1 VRRTRF
7 AAHPGVQLS
16 LLEDGSDQLIERVR
30 SGAADLALTGAAAMP
45 AGLEGFPV
53 ISERLVAAVPA
64 DHPLTCRKRVTLTD
78 IAAHPVICLP
88 EGTGIRAVFD
98 RGCAARGVRPDIAL
112 QRARGSVAD
121 LAARGL
127 GVAILTASTVDDGAL
142 RRLEIAD
149 LDAPALLALVWRDT
163 DTPVLR
169 ELVRNCRTAF
179 A

>member
-53 ISERLVAAVPA
+53 ISERLVTAVPA
-64 DHPLTCRKRVTLTD
+64 DHPLTCRKRVTLAD

-88 EGTGIRAVFD
+88 EGTGVRAVFD

-112 QRARGSVAD
+112 QARAGLSCRPRGAW
-121 LAARGL
+121 ARRRDPD
-127 GVAILTASTVDDGAL
+127 GVDG
-142 RRLEIAD
+142 R
-149 LDAPALLALVWRDT
+149 
-163 DTPVLR
+163 
-169 ELVRNCRTAF
+169 
-179 A
+179 